1 VLIARCPEHGLH
13 GERDSCF
20 VCDGPVEQVPMVPIN
35 LLRSDRFLDR
45 VLDKLT
51 VAAGHPA
58 NTDALGLARWD
69 LKAALDQTIR
79 EVYAK

>member
-1 VLIARCPEHGLH
+1 MDSTLPESVHIG
-13 GERDSCF
+13 
-20 VCDGPVEQVPMVPIN
+20 

-58 NTDALGLARWD
+58 NTSALNLARWD
-69 LKAALDQTIR
+69 LKRALLDTIA
-79 EVYAK
+79 EAHDA